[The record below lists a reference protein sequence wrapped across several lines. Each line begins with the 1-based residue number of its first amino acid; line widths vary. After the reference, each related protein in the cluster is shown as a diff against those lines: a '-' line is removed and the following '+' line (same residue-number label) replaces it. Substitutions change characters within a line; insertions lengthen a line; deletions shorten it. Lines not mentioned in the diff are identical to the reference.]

1 MEQSNYSSVIQ
12 DSSVAFTFTAPND
25 HRETNFYLARSGAS
39 LTSIAATR
47 TLQPIRF
54 PKHRSVLV

>member
-47 TLQPIRF
+47 TLYTAAYS
-54 PKHRSVLV
+54 KHHSVLI